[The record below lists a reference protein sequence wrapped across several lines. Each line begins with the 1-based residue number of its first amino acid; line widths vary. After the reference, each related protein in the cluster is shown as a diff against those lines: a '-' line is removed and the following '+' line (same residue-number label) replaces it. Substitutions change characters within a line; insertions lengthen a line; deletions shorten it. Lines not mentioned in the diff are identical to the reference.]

1 MNNKQT
7 KPLEPE
13 LALVKRVADLDEQEA
28 LSIVRRLL
36 AAGEDPMGII
46 YECERGMRIVG
57 KRYEEG
63 DYYIAALIMAGEIFR
78 QVVDIVKPQ
87 LTAESSE
94 ATSGCVLLG
103 TVQGDIHDI
112 GKDVLGM
119 LLACHGFTVHDLGV
133 DVRPERF
140 VEAALEHKPDILG
153 LSGLLTAAYTSMQ
166 DTVALL
172 REATSDWSPRPYI
185 IIGGGRVDEEIC
197 RYVGADYWTVDAM
210 EGVHLCQRLMVERL
224 QASNASSQ

>member
-1 MNNKQT
+1 
-7 KPLEPE
+7 
-13 LALVKRVADLDEQEA
+13 
-28 LSIVRRLL
+28 
-36 AAGEDPMGII
+36 
-46 YECERGMRIVG
+46 
-57 KRYEEG
+57 
-63 DYYIAALIMAGEIFR
+63 
-78 QVVDIVKPQ
+78 
-87 LTAESSE
+87 
-94 ATSGCVLLG
+94 LG